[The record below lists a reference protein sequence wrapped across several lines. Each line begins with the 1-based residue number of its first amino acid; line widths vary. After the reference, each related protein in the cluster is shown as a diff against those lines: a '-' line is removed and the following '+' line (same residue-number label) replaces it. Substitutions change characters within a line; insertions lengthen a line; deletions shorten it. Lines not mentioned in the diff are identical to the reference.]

1 MLTNQIILA
10 SSYIH
15 SLVLICCNHNYLDKT
30 FKSVSMRPKESKDQI
45 KIGNKVI

>member
-15 SLVLICCNHNYLDKT
+15 PLLLICCNNNYLDKT
-30 FKSVSMRPKESKDQI
+30 FERVSMRLKELKDQI
-45 KIGNKVI
+45 KIGNIVI